1 MSFWD
6 ASALL
11 PLILEEHGS
20 AAALRLLR
28 AEGPPVVWWGSLVE
42 CYSALERRSRAGQL
56 KIGGKR
62 VAEGLLQ
69 QLAQTWVEIEPG
81 GALRERALRLLAAHS
96 LRAAD
101 ALQLAAALVW
111 AEERPAGR
119 IFICLDARLCAA
131 ARRDGF
137 TVLPEE

>member
-1 MSFWD
+1 V
-6 ASALL
+6 
-11 PLILEEHGS
+11 
-20 AAALRLLR
+20 R
-28 AEGPPVVWWGSLVE
+28 ATPAVMPAGPPVVWWGSLVE
-42 CYSALERRSRAGQL
+42 CTSALERRLRAGQL

-81 GALRERALRLLAAHS
+81 GALRERALRLLASHN
-96 LRAAD
+96 LRAAA

-119 IFICLDARLCAA
+119 VFICLDAQLREA
-131 ARRDGF
+131 ARLDGF
-137 TVLPEE
+137 TVLPED